1 MKKLS
6 DLTPAERLEQLR
18 QRCHINDD
26 GCWIWKG
33 DRYTSGQPRAIV
45 EGRRRGSAKS
55 LARTLVGKPAPK
67 KYETCRC
74 DLAPNDCIN
83 PDHLRNYT
91 RGQVLEVSNRDNKAV
106 HVERAAKTK
115 RARRALS
122 DRMTMQLAREIRSSS
137 ESGAAI
143 ARRLNLGADYVRQI
157 RRGTMWREVVSPWA
171 GLGAR

>member
-1 MKKLS
+1 
-6 DLTPAERLEQLR
+6 
-18 QRCHINDD
+18 
-26 GCWIWKG
+26 
-33 DRYTSGQPRAIV
+33 
-45 EGRRRGSAKS
+45 
-55 LARTLVGKPAPK
+55 LARTIVGKPAPK
-67 KYETCRC
+67 KYGTCRC

-91 RGQVLEVSNRDNKAV
+91 RGQVLEVSNRDNKAA
-106 HVERAAKTK
+106 HLERAAKTK